1 MSDPGDPRTAAK
13 GPLGLTRVF
22 SRLLDKRD
30 RIQALFLA
38 VWLAPLHWFSVCA
51 PVFHCNA
58 CPLAS
63 FACPIGVL
71 ARAGGLPVFP
81 LAAVGTLVVV
91 GLSVGTLTCGW
102 ACPFGWLQ
110 TLAAKVPIRRWRI
123 PRWAGHFRYAVLAVA
138 VLAVPIAFGGD
149 HPLFI
154 CRICPAA
161 GLEVSVPRLI
171 RTAIQPGPAVW
182 PDAPKLIIL
191 ILFLG
196 AIFVFTRPW
205 CRVLCPLGA
214 IFGLFNKIAIL
225 RLGVRKDRCSDCAQ
239 CRKVCP
245 AGLDPEK
252 DANSSQCLRCF
263 ACVSCARKAMEIT
276 PRFKP

>member
-1 MSDPGDPRTAAK
+1 MKVPAK
-13 GPLGLTRVF
+13 TPDGLTGAF
-22 SRLLDKRD
+22 SRLLGHRD
-30 RIQALFLA
+30 RIQALFAAL
-38 VWLAPLHWFSVCA
+38 WLAPLHWFGVCG

-63 FACPIGVL
+63 FACPIGEM
-71 ARAGGLPVFP
+71 ARAGALHVLPV
-81 LAAVGTLVVV
+81 AALGTLVVV

-110 TLAAKVPIRRWRI
+110 SLAAKVPIRRRRI
-123 PRWAGHFRYAVLAVA
+123 PGWTGHFRYVVLAAA
-138 VLAVPIAFGGD
+138 VLAVPIFFGGD

-154 CRICPAA
+154 CRVCPAA

-171 RTAIQPGPAVW
+171 RTAIQPGPAIW
-182 PDAPKLIIL
+182 PDAPKFVIL
-191 ILFLG
+191 ALFLG
-196 AIFVFTRPW
+196 AIFVLDRPW

-225 RLGVRKDRCSDCAQ
+225 RPRVLKDRCSDCAQ

-252 DANSSQCLRCF
+252 DLNGPRCLRCF
-263 ACVSCARKAMEIT
+263 SCLSCARKAVEIKAHFG
-276 PRFKP
+276 P